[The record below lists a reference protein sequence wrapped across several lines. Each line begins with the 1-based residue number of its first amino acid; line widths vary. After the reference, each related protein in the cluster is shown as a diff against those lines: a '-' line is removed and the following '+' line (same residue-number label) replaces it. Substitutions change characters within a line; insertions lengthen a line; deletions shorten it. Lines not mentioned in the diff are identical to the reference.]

1 MNPAAIDAR
10 ALMAI
15 RSLELRARAVVEGFW
30 SGIHR
35 SPYHGFSVEFTEYRQ
50 YAPGDDPRHI
60 DWRVVARSDRTYIKK
75 FEDETNLRCHLV
87 LDRSRSMEF
96 GTTGHT
102 KAAYA
107 ATFAATLGLFLQGQG
122 DAVGLL
128 AFDDVV
134 REFIPARNR
143 PGHLSHL
150 LHAIDQPVPGRTT
163 NLPEALTQAAR
174 LLRKRGLVVLI
185 SDFLAPVAELQRPLS
200 HLAALGHDIAAVQFL
215 DPAELSLS
223 FSQPAQFVDLESGA
237 SLHVDP
243 ETARAGYLQRLHA
256 HQDELRTLFGRA
268 GASWHPLATDAPLG
282 PLLQDFVQSRHRRG
296 RSPARNAPH
305 AATR

>member
-30 SGIHR
+30 TGIHR

-60 DWRVVARSDRTYIKK
+60 DWRVLARSDRTYIKK

-96 GTTGHT
+96 GTVGHT

-107 ATFAATLGLFLQGQG
+107 ATFAATLALFLQQQG
-122 DAVGLL
+122 DAVGLVS
-128 AFDDVV
+128 FDDVV

-143 PGHLSHL
+143 PGHLNHL
-150 LHAIDQPVPGRTT
+150 LHAIEQPVPGRAT
-163 NLPEALTQAAR
+163 NLPVALERAAH
-174 LLRKRGLVVLI
+174 LLRKRGMVVLI
-185 SDFLAPVAELQRPLS
+185 SDFLAPVADLERPLS
-200 HLAALGHDIAAVQFL
+200 HLAALGHDIAAIQFL
-215 DPAELSLS
+215 DPAEASLS
-223 FSQPAQFVDLESGA
+223 FHQAAHFVDLESGE

-243 ETARAGYLQRLHA
+243 DAARVAYVQRLEA
-256 HQDELRTLFGRA
+256 HQADLRLLFGRV
-268 GASWHPLATDAPLG
+268 GATWHPVLTDAPLG
-282 PLLQDFVQSRHRRG
+282 PVLQGFVQSRHRRG
-296 RSPARNAPH
+296 RASARPALPGGGR
-305 AATR
+305 

>member
-30 SGIHR
+30 TGIHR

-60 DWRVVARSDRTYIKK
+60 DWRVLARSDRTYIKK

-96 GTTGHT
+96 GTVGHT

-107 ATFAATLGLFLQGQG
+107 ATFAATLALFLQQQG
-122 DAVGLL
+122 DAVGLVS
-128 AFDDVV
+128 FDDVV

-143 PGHLSHL
+143 PGHLNHL
-150 LHAIDQPVPGRTT
+150 LHAIEQPVPGRAT
-163 NLPEALTQAAR
+163 NLPVALERAAH
-174 LLRKRGLVVLI
+174 LLRKRGMVVLI
-185 SDFLAPVAELQRPLS
+185 SDFLAPVADLERPLS
-200 HLAALGHDIAAVQFL
+200 HLAALGHDIAAIQFL
-215 DPAELSLS
+215 DPAEASLS
-223 FSQPAQFVDLESGA
+223 FHQAAHFVDLESGE

-243 ETARAGYLQRLHA
+243 DAARVAYVQRLEA
-256 HQDELRTLFGRA
+256 HQADLRLLFGRV
-268 GASWHPLATDAPLG
+268 GATWHPVLTDAPLG
-282 PLLQDFVQSRHRRG
+282 PVLQGFVQSRHRRG
-296 RSPARNAPH
+296 RATARPALPGGGR
-305 AATR
+305 

>member
-30 SGIHR
+30 TGIHR

-60 DWRVVARSDRTYIKK
+60 DWRVLARSDRTYIKK

-96 GTTGHT
+96 GTVGHT

-107 ATFAATLGLFLQGQG
+107 ATFAATLALFLQQQG
-122 DAVGLL
+122 DAVGLVS
-128 AFDDVV
+128 FDDVV

-143 PGHLSHL
+143 PGHLNHL
-150 LHAIDQPVPGRTT
+150 LHAIEQPVPGRAT
-163 NLPEALTQAAR
+163 NLPVALERAAH
-174 LLRKRGLVVLI
+174 LLRKRGMVVLI
-185 SDFLAPVAELQRPLS
+185 SDFLAPVADLERPLS
-200 HLAALGHDIAAVQFL
+200 HLAALGHDIAAIQFL
-215 DPAELSLS
+215 DPAEASLS
-223 FSQPAQFVDLESGA
+223 FHQAAHFVDLESGE

-243 ETARAGYLQRLHA
+243 DAARVAYVQRLEA
-256 HQDELRTLFGRA
+256 HQAELRLLFGRV
-268 GASWHPLATDAPLG
+268 GATWHPVLTDAPLG
-282 PLLQDFVQSRHRRG
+282 PVLQGFVQSRHRRG
-296 RSPARNAPH
+296 RASARPALPGGGR
-305 AATR
+305 

>member
-30 SGIHR
+30 TGIHR

-60 DWRVVARSDRTYIKK
+60 DWRVLARSDRTYIKK

-96 GTTGHT
+96 GTVGHT

-107 ATFAATLGLFLQGQG
+107 ATFAATLALFLQQQG
-122 DAVGLL
+122 DAVGLVS
-128 AFDDVV
+128 FDDVV

-143 PGHLSHL
+143 PGHLNHL
-150 LHAIDQPVPGRTT
+150 LHAIEQPVPGRAT
-163 NLPEALTQAAR
+163 NLPVALERAAH
-174 LLRKRGLVVLI
+174 LLRKRGMVVLI
-185 SDFLAPVAELQRPLS
+185 SDFLAPVADLERPLS
-200 HLAALGHDIAAVQFL
+200 HLAALGHDIAAIQFL
-215 DPAELSLS
+215 DPAEASLS
-223 FSQPAQFVDLESGA
+223 FHQAAHFVDLESGE

-243 ETARAGYLQRLHA
+243 DAARVAYVQRLEA
-256 HQDELRTLFGRA
+256 HQADLRLLFGRV
-268 GASWHPLATDAPLG
+268 GATWHPVLTDAPLG
-282 PLLQDFVQSRHRRG
+282 PVLQGFVQSRHRRG
-296 RSPARNAPH
+296 RASARPALPGGR
-305 AATR
+305 R

>member
-1 MNPAAIDAR
+1 MNPAAIDAC

-30 SGIHR
+30 TGIHR

-60 DWRVVARSDRTYIKK
+60 DWRVLARSDRTYIKK

-96 GTTGHT
+96 GTAGHT

-107 ATFAATLGLFLQGQG
+107 ATFAATLALFLQQQG

-128 AFDDVV
+128 SFDDVV

-150 LHAIDQPVPGRTT
+150 LQAIEQPVPGRAT
-163 NLPEALTQAAR
+163 NLGVAIERAAH
-174 LLRKRGLVVLI
+174 LLRKRGMVVLI
-185 SDFLAPVAELQRPLS
+185 SDFLAPVPELERPLS

-215 DPAELSLS
+215 DPAERTLS
-223 FSQPAQFVDLESGA
+223 FKQAANFVDMESGG

-243 ETARAGYLQRLHA
+243 DAARAGYQQRLRE
-256 HQDELRTLFGRA
+256 HQDSLRALFGRV
-268 GASWHPLATDAPLG
+268 GATWHPLATDAPLG
-282 PLLQDFVQSRHRRG
+282 PVLQDFVQARQRRG
-296 RSPARNAPH
+296 RASARRAQPASPR
-305 AATR
+305 

>member
-30 SGIHR
+30 TGIHR

-60 DWRVVARSDRTYIKK
+60 DWRVLARSDRTYIKK

-96 GTTGHT
+96 GTVGHT

-107 ATFAATLGLFLQGQG
+107 ATFAATLALFLQQQG
-122 DAVGLL
+122 DAVGLVS
-128 AFDDVV
+128 FDDVV

-143 PGHLSHL
+143 PGHLNHL
-150 LHAIDQPVPGRTT
+150 LHAIEQPVPGRST
-163 NLPEALTQAAR
+163 NLPVALERAAH
-174 LLRKRGLVVLI
+174 LLRKRGMVVLI
-185 SDFLAPVAELQRPLS
+185 SDFLAPVADLERPLS
-200 HLAALGHDIAAVQFL
+200 HLATLGHDIAAIQFL
-215 DPAELSLS
+215 DPAEASLS
-223 FSQPAQFVDLESGA
+223 FHQAAHFVDLESGE

-243 ETARAGYLQRLHA
+243 DAARVAYVQRLEA
-256 HQDELRTLFGRA
+256 HQADLRLLFGRV
-268 GASWHPLATDAPLG
+268 GATWHPVLTDAPLG
-282 PLLQDFVQSRHRRG
+282 PVLQGFVQSRHRRG
-296 RSPARNAPH
+296 RASARPALPGGGR
-305 AATR
+305 

>member
-30 SGIHR
+30 TGIHR

-60 DWRVVARSDRTYIKK
+60 DWRVLARSDRTYIKK

-96 GTTGHT
+96 GTVGHT

-107 ATFAATLGLFLQGQG
+107 ATFAATLALFLQQQG
-122 DAVGLL
+122 DAVGLVS
-128 AFDDVV
+128 FDDVV

-143 PGHLSHL
+143 PGHLNHL
-150 LHAIDQPVPGRTT
+150 LHAIEQPVPGRAT
-163 NLPEALTQAAR
+163 NLPVALERAAH
-174 LLRKRGLVVLI
+174 LLRKRGMVVLI
-185 SDFLAPVAELQRPLS
+185 ADFLAPVADLERPLS
-200 HLAALGHDIAAVQFL
+200 HLAALGHDIAAIQFL
-215 DPAELSLS
+215 DPAEASLS
-223 FSQPAQFVDLESGA
+223 FHQAAHFVDLESGE

-243 ETARAGYLQRLHA
+243 DAARVAYVQRLEA
-256 HQDELRTLFGRA
+256 HQADLRLLFGRV
-268 GASWHPLATDAPLG
+268 GATWHPVLTDAPLG
-282 PLLQDFVQSRHRRG
+282 PVLQGFVQSRHRRG
-296 RSPARNAPH
+296 RASARPALPGGGR
-305 AATR
+305 